1 MDVSIDEWELY
12 DKINPSWGKTK
23 HNPTSDSH
31 LSLSRDNVYVPS
43 SNEFFSDE
51 DTISDASDV
60 TDANDILIGKRYDP
74 AFG

>member
-1 MDVSIDEWELY
+1 MNASWE
-12 DKINPSWGKTK
+12 KTN
-23 HNPTSDSH
+23 HNATSDSH
-31 LSLSRDNVYVPS
+31 FSPSRDNVYVPS
-43 SNEFFSDE
+43 SNEFFTDE

>member
-1 MDVSIDEWELY
+1 LY
-12 DKINPSWGKTK
+12 DKINSSWGNTK

-31 LSLSRDNVYVPS
+31 FSPSRDNVCVPS

-60 TDANDILIGKRYDP
+60 TDANDIPIGKSLVQDALDYGL
-74 AFG
+74 FLV